1 MNEERKRGWS
11 FGEFLLLGLL
21 LFMIVGFLAPWLIS
35 RNNHSRGRSDLREAV
50 YHVRQLGLALF
61 EFEKEYG
68 SFPDGA
74 TAAKVRQK
82 SGTQLDLGNTSAND
96 YFRQLVAAQ
105 MVTSDQLFYA
115 KTAFSKRPGKPAE
128 LGQWRLEPGTVGFG
142 YLMNGKSGFNNKEGN
157 PGRPLA
163 CTPLAF
169 DGKTV
174 SNEQFDVDL
183 YGIKAVIL
191 NMDNSVICYPV
202 SLRTRLIARGSGKTL
217 LQTGPD
223 TIWGSTESPVIIPP
237 LPKP

>member
-1 MNEERKRGWS
+1 MWV
-11 FGEFLLLGLL
+11 FLGVILLIIG
-21 LFMIVGFLAPWLIS
+21 VFLVMVDRLG
-35 RNNHSRGRSDLREAV
+35 RQRGRGHEQVEAV
-50 YHVRQLGLALF
+50 NNARQLGLALF

-68 SFPDGA
+68 SFPDET

-82 SGTQLDLGNTSAND
+82 TGTQLDLGNTSAND
-96 YFRQLVAAQ
+96 YFRQLVAADIVSSPS
-105 MVTSDQLFYA
+105 MFYA
-115 KTAFSKRPGKPAE
+115 KAAFSKKPRKPAE
-128 LGQWRLEPGTVGFG
+128 LGQWTLEPGTVGFG

-157 PGRPLA
+157 PARPLA

-191 NMDNSVICYPV
+191 RMENSVACHPV
-202 SLRTRLIARGSGKTL
+202 SRRTRLIAMSSGKTL

-223 TIWGSTESPVIIPP
+223 TVWSSTESPVIIPP